1 MKKSLFA
8 LAAVTAFAGA
18 AQAQSSVTVYG
29 IIDAGYVGANER
41 VTGTAAQGT
50 IKTQNSQF
58 GASAQSTSRIGFRGT
73 EDLGGGK
80 SAFFLLEA
88 AMVPN
93 NNFASGGTGGFIGTN
108 RQSFVG
114 LANKGVGQIAF
125 GTQNSTVFNAA
136 IRTDVGGVNNI
147 AGNVIN
153 PASTGVG
160 SNYNVTNSG
169 NTNGTAP
176 TRAGLASNVDGNN
189 NAYTSRIS
197 NMMSLQSANIAGFT
211 GNAFYALNNQN
222 STQTATAT
230 AAAAGTGGTVNSNAY
245 GVGVDYTGVNKL
257 LLSANFQSIKAEN
270 NTITTT
276 VASSI
281 TIASTGG
288 VTLNNGTDNQM
299 YAAGV
304 YDFGILKAYAAY
316 INRKMTSAFNSAD
329 TLKRSAQQI
338 GVRGNWTPTV
348 ESWASIGT
356 GKVTAEGS
364 VASAT
369 ANFNG
374 WQLGSNYILSK
385 RTNLYAIYGQEQTS
399 STTVGSYGLSNYA
412 VGVRH
417 TF

>member
-29 IIDAGYVGANER
+29 IIDGGYIGSNER
-41 VTGTAAQGT
+41 VTGGATT
-50 IKTQNSQF
+50 TKLQNSSF
-58 GASAQSTSRIGFRGT
+58 GASAQSSSRLGFRGT

-80 SAFFLLEA
+80 SAFFTLESA
-88 AMVPN
+88 VSPN
-93 NNFASGGTGGFIGTN
+93 ANSSGSTPGSFFGIT
-108 RQSFVG
+108 RQAFVG
-114 LANKGVGQIAF
+114 VASKGVGQIAF

-153 PASTGVG
+153 PASSGVG
-160 SNYNVTNSG
+160 GNANVTTG
-169 NTNGTAP
+169 AATNA
-176 TRAGLASNVDGNN
+176 TRPVLSSNVDGNN

-211 GNAFYALNNQN
+211 GNAFYALNNQD
-222 STQTATAT
+222 STQTSVGAT
-230 AAAAGTGGTVNSNAY
+230 GSGGTVNSNAY
-245 GVGVDYTGVNKL
+245 GVGVDYTGVKNL
-257 LLSANFQSIKAEN
+257 VLTANFQSVKAEQN
-270 NTITTT
+270 TTT
-276 VASSI
+276 A
-281 TIASTGG
+281 TLAFGTTGTLT
-288 VTLNNGTDNQM
+288 VTNGTDNQM

-316 INRKMTSAFNSAD
+316 IDRKVTSGFNSAD
-329 TLKRSAQQI
+329 TAKRSAQQI

-356 GKVTAEGS
+356 GKVTATG
-364 VASAT
+364 AINAAT

>member
-41 VTGTAAQGT
+41 VTAGNGSS

-58 GASAQSTSRIGFRGT
+58 GQSAQSTSRIGFRGT

-93 NNFASGGTGGFIGTN
+93 NNFASGNTGGFIGTN
-108 RQSFVG
+108 RQAFVG
-114 LANKGVGQIAF
+114 LADKGLGRIAF

-169 NTNGTAP
+169 NTTGTAP
-176 TRAGLASNVDGNN
+176 AKIAGSNMDGNT